1 MTHTYS
7 EGVIGLF
14 LLLLLFFVPTTDF
27 FSFGSIAINR
37 RDDYD
42 DGRSSPADRALERFL
57 HVTITGGTGW
67 ICTRLYIYIYIP
79 THRYARATYAHMSSG
94 LYSCCI

>member
-14 LLLLLFFVPTTDF
+14 FLFFFSSCQPQNF
-27 FSFGSIAINR
+27 FFGSITINR

-57 HVTITGGTGW
+57 HVTIAGGTGW

-79 THRYARATYAHMSSG
+79 THRYARATHGHMSSG